1 MSYVHNVFFDI
12 DGTIWNTTDVVAK
25 GWQRA
30 VDETGYSKVKIT
42 GDLLKKEFGLPMNII
57 ADHVFTD
64 LDDEK
69 KKAELLELCCKYEHE
84 ELVNCKKDLSYEGIV
99 EEIDKLFDKGGYQM
113 FVVSNCQKGYIEL
126 MLDKLGIRYCFNDF
140 LCFGDTGRPKGE
152 TMRALINRWMI
163 YGDESVYI
171 GDTAGDKEAA
181 EFNDARFIYAS
192 YGFGN
197 LEGEEYSVS
206 SPSEIYDLIESINE
220 KEKQRKVESYSRM
233 KGWDVDS
240 NK

>member
-1 MSYVHNVFFDI
+1 MSYIHNVFFDI
-12 DGTIWNTTDVVAK
+12 DGTIWDTTEVVAK

-57 ADHVFTD
+57 ADHVFCD
-64 LDDEK
+64 LDDEE

-99 EEIDKLFDKGGYQM
+99 DEIDKLFDKGGYQL

-126 MLDKLGIRYCFNDF
+126 MLDKLGIRYCFDDF

-171 GDTAGDKEAA
+171 GDSEVDIATAQSSHIPCISVDWGFRSHAYLEDVKADVIASSAA
-181 EFNDARFIYAS
+181 DVAK
-192 YGFGN
+192 
-197 LEGEEYSVS
+197 
-206 SPSEIYDLIESINE
+206 LIME
-220 KEKQRKVESYSRM
+220 
-233 KGWDVDS
+233 
-240 NK
+240 